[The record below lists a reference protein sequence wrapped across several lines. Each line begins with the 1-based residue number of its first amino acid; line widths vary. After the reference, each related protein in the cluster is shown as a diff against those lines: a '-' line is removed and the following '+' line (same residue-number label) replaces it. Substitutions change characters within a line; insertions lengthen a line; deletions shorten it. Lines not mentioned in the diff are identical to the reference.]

1 MPSALPTELGQ
12 PGVKGVLGKGHSE
25 QCFGK
30 GICQK
35 KATLTSRQAQ
45 RAGTEKADGGTASV
59 CGKGT
64 EKNQM
69 AARLTSG
76 CGAPLWRISAAHGWK
91 RGPAVD
97 KEKPISKRSSPVSLH
112 RSGGQVQALAL

>member
-1 MPSALPTELGQ
+1 M
-12 PGVKGVLGKGHSE
+12 KGVLGKTDSE

-45 RAGTEKADGGTASV
+45 RTGTERADSGTASM

-69 AARLTSG
+69 AERLMSG
-76 CGAPLWRISAAHGWK
+76 CGAPFWRISAAHGSI
-91 RGPAVD
+91 RRL
-97 KEKPISKRSSPVSLH
+97 EKVKV
-112 RSGGQVQALAL
+112 

>member
-1 MPSALPTELGQ
+1 M
-12 PGVKGVLGKGHSE
+12 KGVLGKPYAE

-45 RAGTEKADGGTASV
+45 RTGTERADSGTASM

-69 AARLTSG
+69 AARLMSG
-76 CGAPLWRISAAHGWK
+76 CGAPFWRISAAHGWK

-97 KEKPISKRSSPVSLH
+97 KEKPFSNRSSPVSH
-112 RSGGQVQALAL
+112 RRSGGQV